1 MLTDLYNTDVVIQ
14 SGDGIAAHDTELT
27 GILANL
33 DSSKYKSY
41 WLYWIDWNNFSL
53 PGNFK
58 SFYFDISSDSLS
70 SVIATQPQNMAAT
83 YISKRYNQTQT
94 TASCYQTNDYLV
106 DQSGFTNLTQL
117 SDECRFYNNYSIL
130 KSAGQFVIPTQHFP
144 FVVFAEGDNINTC
157 FNSDPGQ
164 QFTSQQFYDFIMNG
178 EDITFTISGWR
189 NKGPNSFLF
198 DPVEF
203 TINREDFQSGI
214 CTVVQNIL
222 ENERVNTYRFTIF
235 VGDYG
240 IQSARDI
247 NVEGD
252 LTSFTNPTPC
262 LLINENGTT
271 HLRSASGASLV
282 KEASTAS
289 EQCFRYNL
297 DTNAITTPTST
308 PYLTGQIDEDTYTY
322 AGGLEFSVE
331 KEYLERMGDYTFQ
344 TFGNVLIYKGL
355 RNTYFRIYRPI
366 PIEEIQSHITLYTR
380 FIVDDSEITT
390 IEFDFTDEYGV
401 PYISPEDMT
410 MDVLH
415 IGDYET
421 IGEDLRPWQ
430 DGYFNQSDLDPDEDI
445 PDYEPP
451 EPPSGGT
458 DEDEGSINLNPLSN
472 LGYMGGFTTS
482 YVLNSQAIRTIGESL
497 WSNLN
502 NDNRLTLKN
511 FFTLVAGSGETD
523 YGLTLSEIISYF
535 ISLKFFPFN
544 LDNVSTPSS
553 EQAIRVGTGITPI
566 STGSFSP
573 KKLTEPY
580 IKLDGGEVTI
590 PEKWYNYLDLEPNTT
605 CTVYVPYCGTAN
617 LPLSIISGAKLRL
630 TYCVDLITGGMTAV
644 IEKKGKEI
652 FPIVSL
658 NGSCGFDLLMTGT
671 NGNAQQTNA
680 MTNLASKTVSWTG
693 DIIGAGVNGIM
704 NYATGGDESGFGA
717 LSSMMGSVGKVAQ
730 DALQNNIQQPSL
742 YATMPMTMGASTTLS
757 GLLLPQKAY
766 VQIRRHNPYRP
777 DTTIKYDDIAPLT
790 GFRSYFYEVVGAAN
804 GMGFVKC
811 ENVELDKVAAA
822 GATEKELE
830 LIRQKLL
837 SGIYT

>member
-1 MLTDLYNTDVVIQ
+1 MLDNLYTTAVTIQ
-14 SGDGIAAHDTELT
+14 SGDSIPEHDTELT
-27 GILANL
+27 DIITNL
-33 DSSKYKSY
+33 DSTKYKSY
-41 WLYWIDWNNFSL
+41 WLYWIDWNQFSL

-58 SFYFDISSDSLS
+58 SFYFDIDSDTLS
-70 SVIATQPQNMAAT
+70 AIVITPPQNMAAT
-83 YISKRYNQTQT
+83 YLSRRYNQTIPTISHYQT
-94 TASCYQTNDYLV
+94 TDYLV
-106 DQSGFTNLTQL
+106 GQSGFTDLTQL
-117 SDECRFYNNYSIL
+117 SANCRFYNNYCIL
-130 KSAGQFVIPTQHFP
+130 KSAAQLVVPTQHFP
-144 FVVFAEGDNINTC
+144 FVIFAEGDYINSC
-157 FNSDPGQ
+157 YNGEPNSQ
-164 QFTSQQFYDFIMNG
+164 QFTPQQFYDFLMNG
-178 EDITFTISGWR
+178 ADLTFTISGWH
-189 NKGPNSFLF
+189 NKGTNSFLF

-203 TINREDFQSGI
+203 TISAEDFMGNNI
-214 CTVVQNIL
+214 CTVVKNIV
-222 ENERVNTYRFTIF
+222 ENEQVNTYRFTIF
-235 VGDYG
+235 IGDYG
-240 IQSARDI
+240 IEPSRDI
-247 NVEGD
+247 NVLGA
-252 LTSFTNPTPC
+252 LSSYTTPTPC

-271 HLRSASGASLV
+271 HLRAAAGGSLV
-282 KEASTAS
+282 INPSTAS
-289 EQCFRYNL
+289 NNYFRYNL
-297 DTNAITTPTST
+297 QTNAISGN
-308 PYLTGQIDEDTYTY
+308 PYLTGQIDEDIYTY

-344 TFGNVLIYKGL
+344 TFGNALIYKGL
-355 RNTYFRIYRPI
+355 GNTFFRIYRPI
-366 PIEEIQSHITLYTR
+366 PLEEIQSHITLYNR

-401 PYISPEDMT
+401 PYIDEENMT
-410 MDVLH
+410 MDELH

-430 DGYFNQSDLDPDEDI
+430 EGYFNQSDLDPDEDI
-445 PDYEPP
+445 PDYKPP
-451 EPPSGGT
+451 TPPSGGT

-535 ISLKFFPFN
+535 ISLKFFPFS
-544 LDNVSTPSS
+544 LADVSTPAL
-553 EQAIRVGTGITPI
+553 EQAIRVGTGLTPI
-566 STGSFSP
+566 STGTFYP

-580 IKLDGGEVTI
+580 IKLDGGEVKI
-590 PEKWYNYLDLEPNTT
+590 PEKWYNYLDLEPHTT

-617 LPLSIISGAKLRL
+617 LPLSIISGATLKL
-630 TYCVDLITGGMTAV
+630 TYCVDLITGGMTAA
-644 IEKKGKEI
+644 IEKIGNER

-680 MTNLASKTVSWTG
+680 MTNLASKTVNWTG

-717 LSSMMGSVGKVAQ
+717 LSSMMGTVGNVAQ
-730 DALQNNIQQPSL
+730 DALQTNIQQPSI

-766 VQIRRHNPYRP
+766 IQIRRHNPYRY
-777 DTTIKYDDIAPLT
+777 DTTLKYDEIAPLT
-790 GFRSYFYEVVGAAN
+790 GFRSYFYGPVGQAN

-811 ENVELDKVAAA
+811 ENVELDAVAAA